1 MLKLTK
7 LIITLFLII
16 LLGIF
21 LRFFRLSDFPVQLNH
36 DEVSQL
42 YDAISIAQTGR
53 DIYGNFMP
61 TMFVSVHDFKSP
73 FYTYITSLFYFIF
86 GGGELTIRLP
96 GVFFGVLTIPAV
108 YLFSLKLL
116 NSGGIALAAA
126 FFTSI
131 APFEIFFSRKSF
143 ENGAGIFFM
152 LSGFALLLAYK
163 GSKTGSKLLFAPLL
177 FLGIAMYTYFSH
189 AIILPLLIAVFVLIF
204 RLRFLENWK
213 RAVVP
218 FIFLLIFLIP
228 LFVIVATDLGARYR
242 SETVFITQD
251 VNLGENIEF
260 SKKDNFFESF
270 IARNKAIADFSFN
283 RYLKQFDVLY
293 IFGNGLDF
301 TNQGPLGMGPLF
313 ILQLPFLLLGI
324 IHLVKLAGFE
334 REKKFIIAWILIG
347 MLPSGLTFEPHSP
360 HRSIMVFTMLNII
373 SGIGLY
379 SFFIGIKRIQGF
391 YLLKKATITLIVL
404 AFAVNFTYFI
414 HMYFVNFPFEKSQ
427 SIHYPFKQVSQF
439 AWSVYGDF
447 DQIIFDPLFGET
459 APVIGTAAHYYLA
472 YYGNYP
478 PEVFQKQ
485 YRLGNKEREVLF
497 DKFSIRKIDW
507 REDQY
512 LKKVLLIGS
521 PWSLPIDSIDK
532 NKIIKQF
539 YFYNGQPAFYAIEL

>member
-1 MLKLTK
+1 MPKLTK
-7 LIITLFLII
+7 LIIILFLII

-96 GVFFGVLTIPAV
+96 GVFFSVLTIPAA

-204 RLRFLENWK
+204 RRRFLENWK
-213 RAVVP
+213 RAVTS

-228 LFVIVATDLGARYR
+228 LFVIVATDSGARYR

-283 RYLKQFDVLY
+283 RYLKQFDVSY
-293 IFGNGLDF
+293 IFGWGLDF
-301 TNQGPLGMGPLF
+301 TNQGPLGMGPLLIF
-313 ILQLPFLLLGI
+313 QLPFLILGI
-324 IHLVKLAGFE
+324 IYLVKLAGFE

-404 AFAVNFTYFI
+404 AFAVNFIYFI

-507 REDQY
+507 RKDQY
-512 LKKVLLIGS
+512 LKNALIIGS
-521 PWSLPIDSIDK
+521 SWSLPIDSIDK
-532 NKIIKQF
+532 NKIIKRF
-539 YFYNGQPAFYAIEL
+539 LFYNGQPAFYAIEL